1 MLKKHLKDLI
11 GGVCVTKEIETG
23 CSRPEIAK
31 KPKQEV
37 DETSN
42 IVLKEEKQKM
52 IRLGKPAPLFKAQA
66 FQDGKFTEVAL
77 EDYKG
82 KWVLLCFYPGDFTFV

>member
-1 MLKKHLKDLI
+1 MS
-11 GGVCVTKEIETG
+11 KEIKIG
-23 CSRPEIAK
+23 CGAPSTVSKTIE
-31 KPKQEV
+31 
-37 DETSN
+37 DEKVNEESN
-42 IVLKEEKQKM
+42 IKKEETNM
-52 IRLGKPAPLFKAQA
+52 IRVGKPAPLFKAEA